1 MRARWPRSQTE
12 KREHHFI
19 SVSPPDVHLGQARD
33 ASARGPR
40 SRHLALSG
48 AAVESAVQ
56 TGTCGR
62 YKRENFRARLG
73 RQGLGALGPRPG
85 TEGRPGTGGARPVL
99 FLPRWGARHPT
110 VYVFARRLCGSCNT
124 GVRGLVN
131 VVVDFSGEWFWQQA
145 SHRRGY
151 PQVFHVDF
159 LFASSRAR
167 VSHPCSVSLGIL
179 GAVDQG
185 AWKNGSFFTC
195 PKSPERFGHRA
206 RAQKHK

>member
-1 MRARWPRSQTE
+1 M
-12 KREHHFI
+12 
-19 SVSPPDVHLGQARD
+19 
-33 ASARGPR
+33 
-40 SRHLALSG
+40 
-48 AAVESAVQ
+48 
-56 TGTCGR
+56 
-62 YKRENFRARLG
+62 
-73 RQGLGALGPRPG
+73 
-85 TEGRPGTGGARPVL
+85 L
-99 FLPRWGARHPT
+99 FLPRRGARHPT
-110 VYVFARRLCGSCNT
+110 VYVFAQRLCGSCNT

-145 SHRRGY
+145 SHCRGY
-151 PQVFHVDF
+151 LQVFHVDV

-167 VSHPCSVSLGIL
+167 VSHPCCVSLGIL